1 MLQKIGKK
9 KSDNA
14 TRATV
19 KKEMAKPRITKSAR
33 IAERRLDTARIPEQS
48 RTTLPGTVD
57 KIIPASHSSQS
68 ERAQIAVEGA
78 DRPHRDLRIENILT
92 DENGDDVRL
101 KKGTHV
107 EVTVSAEPEKS
118 TIAIKDSI

>member
-1 MLQKIGKK
+1 MLRKKDKK
-9 KSDNA
+9 KSDNS
-14 TRATV
+14 TRASVT
-19 KKEMAKPRITKSAR
+19 KEMAKPRITKSAK

-48 RTTLPGTVD
+48 STTLPGTVD
-57 KIIPASHSSQS
+57 KIIPALHSSQS

-101 KKGTHV
+101 KKGAHV